1 MKVLLSLLLTI
12 AVTHAEIETDEGV
25 LVLTEDNFQ
34 EAVDGNDFVLVE
46 FYAPWWDQDFL
57 KMTFIDNLTLGVD
70 TARL

>member
-46 FYAPWWDQDFL
+46 FYAPW
-57 KMTFIDNLTLGVD
+57 
-70 TARL
+70 